1 MLIEF
6 VKRLPLLASL
16 SSLAVLSATAGMAA
30 AAPPAMMSSAGSC
43 GGDNGGIVL
52 SHGFCATVF
61 ADNIG
66 HARHLVVAPNGV
78 VYVNTWSGRYYKNDS
93 PPAGGFLVALR
104 DTKGTGKADAVER
117 FGDGVAQGS
126 AGGTGIQLYNG
137 AIYAE
142 VNDKIV
148 KYALG
153 ANGIA
158 PTGKPEVIVSGM
170 PLTGDHPMHPFIID
184 PKGNLFVDMGSATN
198 ACEVQNR
205 MPNSPGNNPCTE
217 KETRGGTWR
226 YGANKTGQQFSPKER
241 YATGIRNGEGYAI
254 DADGRLFVTQH
265 GRDQLSENWNQFYKP
280 KDGPEL
286 PAEEIVQLQSGA
298 DYGWPECYFDGMQKK
313 LVLAPEYGGDG
324 GKKVGLCEQ
333 RSAPAAFFP
342 AHWAPNDLLIVSNSK
357 FPAAYRKGAFVALHG
372 SWNRAPAPQGGY
384 NIVFQPMADGKA
396 AGNFVVFADGFAGA
410 VKEPGRA
417 AFRPSGLASG
427 PDGSLYISDDVH
439 GRIWRVTY
447 HGIAD
452 AAKVTAA
459 PAPKVATAGSSS
471 ELPPEGVHPDAGRQT
486 ASLTPPPGATKEQVA
501 LGDRIFHGEVA
512 NGTCG
517 GCHGSDG
524 RGSPVG
530 ADLTDGP
537 WLWSDGSLD
546 GITKTITQG
555 VAKPKQVGGAMPP
568 YGGTMLKP
576 DELKAVAAYVYAIS
590 RKKTH

>member
-1 MLIEF
+1 MLSEYA
-6 VKRLPLLASL
+6 KRLPVLASL
-16 SSLAVLSATAGMAA
+16 SSLAFLSGAAGMAS
-30 AAPPAMMSSAGSC
+30 AAPPAMMSAAGSC
-43 GGDNGGIVL
+43 GGDRSGIVL
-52 SHGFCATVF
+52 SQGFCATVF

-66 HARHLVVAPNGV
+66 HARHLVAAPNGV

-93 PPAGGFLVALR
+93 PPPGGFLVALR
-104 DTKGTGKADAVER
+104 DTKGTGEADVVER

-126 AGGTGIQLYNG
+126 GGGTGIQLYNG

-153 ANGIA
+153 ASGIA
-158 PTGKPEVIVSGM
+158 PAGKAQVVVSGM

-205 MPNSPGNNPCTE
+205 MPKSPGNNPCTE

-226 YGANKTGQQFSPKER
+226 YDANKTDQQFSAKER

-265 GRDQLSENWNQFYKP
+265 GRDQLSENWNELYKP

-286 PAEEIVQLQSGA
+286 PAEEVVQLQSGA
-298 DYGWPECYFDGMQKK
+298 DYGWPECYFDGAQKK

-324 GKKVGLCEQ
+324 GKQVGLCAQ

-357 FPAAYRKGAFVALHG
+357 FPAAYRKGAFVAFHG

-384 NIVFQPMADGKA
+384 NVVFQPLADGKA
-396 AGNFVVFADGFAGA
+396 VGNYVVFADGFAGA

-427 PDGSLYISDDVH
+427 PDGSLYISDDIH

-459 PAPKVATAGSSS
+459 PAPKVAAAGSGS

-530 ADLTDGP
+530 ADLTEDA

-568 YGGTMLKP
+568 YGGTTLEP